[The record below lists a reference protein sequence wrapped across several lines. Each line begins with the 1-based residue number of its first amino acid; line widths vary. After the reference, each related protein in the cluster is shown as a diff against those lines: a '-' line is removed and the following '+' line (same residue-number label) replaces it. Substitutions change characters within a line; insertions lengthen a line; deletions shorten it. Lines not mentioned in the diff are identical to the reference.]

1 MQHERVVQLI
11 NEEFEQLKGQMSG
24 QMNDL
29 DEIEAMLDNPLVMV
43 SAIPSED
50 DSQQYGGGNS
60 NQSVLNK
67 SKTPQVKQMQSNK
80 PRHVPDSLKHP

>member
-1 MQHERVVQLI
+1 
-11 NEEFEQLKGQMSG
+11 
-24 QMNDL
+24 MNDL

-50 DSQQYGGGNS
+50 DNQQVGGNA

-67 SKTPQVKQMQSNK
+67 SKTPQIKQM
-80 PRHVPDSLKHP
+80 